1 MIERLLLLAYRLARY
16 RAWWLLG
23 GTVLIAALALLYT
36 FIISDLEV
44 RSSFLDLLPQ
54 QDELIARFKESQEA
68 LERIDYLQIFIEL
81 REPPEEEAERE
92 RLLLEASSRLIA
104 RLKESPEIAAASDR
118 PEVALPALMV
128 LTGGRER
135 LQELLGYVER
145 IEARLPSSS
154 SSSSPLTG
162 GAEVRSL
169 LSGDERLSV
178 VYSRANEA
186 LEEALTRGGEGG
198 TGAGAGGGFDP
209 AGLVAGLTALRGL
222 TQGVQRTLLLL
233 REPSGLE
240 DDIAGLIGALDALH
254 QKAQEQVFFSSDK
267 TAILVSARPRLSS
280 QAGGVAYCR
289 KVVRLVE
296 QAIAAAGLKEGFRVG
311 LTGSYAFAAESD
323 QLIKRDMSY
332 TTLIATSG
340 LVAIYLLTFGG
351 AIFPVLIAIPL
362 FAGMLFTLAWAKLV
376 TGGLNLITSL
386 LPSQILGWGDYGVH
400 LIARYIEERKKRL
413 RIGPALKETLLAK
426 GLPTIIGGITTTI
439 AILTLLFGRS
449 RGIFEMGIVFSF
461 GIFLTLALTIFLLPS
476 LIVLSH
482 FVFRRPFR
490 KSHRFQLKLDRLI
503 PWVSRRRWPIILAT
517 IVLSLALV
525 FPASQVKF
533 QFVSQELLPQRMASQ
548 LVRQEIQEKG
558 FNLGQL
564 KLGDYFIFFAKD
576 EAELERITSGLRQM
590 PLVESI
596 ESLASYLTPELE
608 VGREG
613 LSLSEGINT
622 GRQQLELVRAN
633 LDEREAI
640 LQEAQRLVVNLSS
653 LQALAILSGQGE
665 LAKETSALIQGL
677 LDLIG
682 SLGQV
687 EPEGLAAA
695 IASLDRELARLGAKL
710 AETFPGGDPFALAQ
724 AILQE
729 WFKTP
734 KGEFIIYAKVDSS
747 KIYRPEYY
755 RRFIEEVSQFSR
767 AYFGA
772 AMIQDRLEH
781 YMKRDFWVTTAISA
795 ALMLA
800 ILFWDFR
807 RRGERHY
814 ALLAML
820 PLVLG
825 YLWMLGGMRLLGM
838 EFNFTNILISPL
850 LIGIGIDNGVH
861 IIHGFLERRKAPEAL
876 ASTALA
882 IFITSSTTL
891 VSFGALL
898 LARTPGLRLL
908 GEAALLG
915 LGFNTIF
922 SLTFLPAL
930 LAPGRR
936 LRRED

>member
-1 MIERLLLLAYRLARY
+1 MIERFFLFAYRLSRY
-16 RAWWLLG
+16 RAWWVLG
-23 GTVLIAALALLYT
+23 GTALIAALALLYT
-36 FIISDLEV
+36 FVISSLEV

-68 LERIDYLQIFIEL
+68 LERIDYLQILIEL
-81 REPPEEEAERE
+81 REPPEDEAERE

-104 RLKESPEIAAASDR
+104 HLKESPEIVAASDR
-118 PEVALPALMV
+118 PEVALPELMV

-145 IEARLPSSS
+145 IEARLPGPIGSE
-154 SSSSPLTG
+154 
-162 GAEVRSL
+162 AEAL
-169 LSGDERLSV
+169 GLSVSGEERLSA
-178 VYSRANEA
+178 VYSGANEA
-186 LEEALTRGGEGG
+186 LEGALTRGGEGG
-198 TGAGAGGGFDP
+198 SSSSGSGGLDPEKLVTG
-209 AGLVAGLTALRGL
+209 LSALRGL
-222 TQGVQRTLLLL
+222 TRGVQQTLALLG
-233 REPSGLE
+233 EPEGLE
-240 DDIAGLIGALDALH
+240 QDIAGLIGALEALRRE
-254 QKAQEQVFFSSDK
+254 AQGQVFLSSDK

-289 KVVRLVE
+289 RVVRLVE
-296 QAIAAAGLKEGFRVG
+296 EAVTAAGLREAFRVG
-311 LTGSYAFAAESD
+311 LTGSYAFTAESD

-332 TTLIATSG
+332 TALIATLG
-340 LVAIYLLTFGG
+340 LAVIYLLTLGG
-351 AIFPVLIAIPL
+351 ALFPVLITIPL
-362 FAGMLFTLAWAKLV
+362 FVAMLFTLAWAKLV

-400 LIARYIEERKKRL
+400 LVARYIEERKSKL
-413 RIGPALKETLLAK
+413 RIGPALKETLLSK
-426 GLPTIIGGITTTI
+426 GLPTAIGGVTTTV

-461 GIFLTLALTIFLLPS
+461 GILLTLALTIFLLPS

-482 FVFRRPFR
+482 FVFRRTFR
-490 KSHRFQLKLDRLI
+490 GRHRFQLKLDRLI

-517 IVLSLALV
+517 IALSLALV
-525 FPASQVKF
+525 FPASRIRF

-558 FNLGQL
+558 FNLEQL

-576 EAELERITSGLRQM
+576 ETELERITSGLRRM
-590 PLVESI
+590 ALVQSVD
-596 ESLASYLTPELE
+596 SLASYLTPELQE
-608 VGREG
+608 QVGG
-613 LSLSEGINT
+613 LSLSVGIEA
-622 GRQQLELVRAN
+622 GREQLELVRAN
-633 LDEREAI
+633 LSERAKI
-640 LQEAQRLVVNLSS
+640 QQEAQRLVVNLSS
-653 LQALAILSGQGE
+653 LQALATLSGQGE
-665 LAKETSALIQGL
+665 LAREVSALIQGL
-677 LDLIG
+677 LELIS
-682 SLGQV
+682 SL
-687 EPEGLAAA
+687 EKADPESLTAA
-695 IASLDRELARLGAKL
+695 IASLEGELARLAAKL
-710 AETFPGGDPFALAQ
+710 EETFPSGDPFALAQ
-724 AILQE
+724 AFLQE

-734 KGEFIIYAKVDSS
+734 KGEFIIYAKVDSR
-747 KIYRPEYY
+747 IYQPEYY
-755 RRFIEEVSQFSR
+755 RSFIKEASQFSR

-800 ILFWDFR
+800 ILLWDFR
-807 RRGERHY
+807 RRGMRHY
-814 ALLAML
+814 ALLALL

-850 LIGIGIDNGVH
+850 LIGLGVDNGVH
-861 IIHGFLERRKAPEAL
+861 IIHGYLERRKTPEAL

-930 LAPGRR
+930 LASRAD
-936 LRRED
+936 LRGAGED